1 MSLLLRSHWHV
12 FKIALL
18 TGSSFILLAAVQPQA
33 PFPQV
38 VNNTHSL
45 LLESFGADEDGYN
58 LTLRSNSPVAVS
70 RVAIAA
76 IGENAVCDLHTFGAF
91 AGSFISPS
99 GDRTLPTLDFPDPN
113 AGAWGPRMGAC
124 SEAATRERPSET
136 SGSRVISEV
145 IIEAVSFEDGS
156 YEGDLAIS
164 AMLETQR
171 VARGLQQQHIAAL
184 VAEELESAGPDDPD
198 WVDAMQKRVS
208 DLSVQPDED
217 TVHSL
222 RLRFGSSVATEQ
234 SIRQEFQTWSRFEK
248 LDLLNHLKMYVVESS
263 HRGLPIVSLQTWWN
277 ATKGECDF
285 F

>member
-1 MSLLLRSHWHV
+1 MPLLVRSHRHV
-12 FKIALL
+12 FKIAVLA
-18 TGSSFILLAAVQPQA
+18 GSSFALLAAVQAQTPL
-33 PFPQV
+33 PQV

-45 LLESFGADEDGYN
+45 MVESFDEADDGYN
-58 LTLRSNSPVAVS
+58 LSLRSNSPVAVYG
-70 RVAIAA
+70 VAVAA
-76 IGENAVCDLHTFGAF
+76 IGENRVCDLHTLVSVT
-91 AGSFISPS
+91 GSFIGPS
-99 GDRTLPTLDFPDPN
+99 GNRALPTLDFPDPN

-222 RLRFGSSVATEQ
+222 QLRFGSSVATEQ